1 MKAKIFKVVSSFA
14 DTQDGMYIY
23 RVGDLYPR
31 MGHAPTEDR
40 INMLLDKKLIT
51 EVSIKDEED
60 EQKPRKENKCSKNHL
75 IFLLKTSRKYFIN
88 NGRE

>member
-1 MKAKIFKVVSSFA
+1 MKAKIYKVVSSFA

-31 MGHAPTEDR
+31 MGVVPTEDR

-51 EVSIKDEED
+51 EVEVKEE
-60 EQKPRKENKCSKNHL
+60 EEPKPRKER
-75 IFLLKTSRKYFIN
+75 RKK
-88 NGRE
+88 G